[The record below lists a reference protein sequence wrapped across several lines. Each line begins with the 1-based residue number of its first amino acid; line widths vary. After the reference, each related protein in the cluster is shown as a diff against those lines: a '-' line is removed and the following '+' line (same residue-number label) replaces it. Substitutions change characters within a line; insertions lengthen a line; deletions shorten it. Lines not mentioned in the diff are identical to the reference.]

1 VLWPRVK
8 GFHEEI
14 SLRNVGH
21 MKRINYDGQ
30 SLVSGSAV
38 AFALVEYA
46 HAVARMDSSATVE
59 IPVLE
64 DNGTVAVHTLLL
76 SAGTSLET
84 FDIDGGDVHEDDRFP
99 VPDFTGVG
107 GKATAI
113 SDNEISTISVP
124 IAD

>member
-1 VLWPRVK
+1 
-8 GFHEEI
+8 
-14 SLRNVGH
+14 

-38 AFALVEYA
+38 ATSLVDYA
-46 HAVARMDSSATVE
+46 RAVARMNSTATIE

-64 DNGTVAVHTLLL
+64 DNGRVAVHTLMLTV
-76 SAGTSLET
+76 ATSLET
-84 FDIDGGDVHEDDRFP
+84 FDIDGENDDEDERFP

-113 SDNEISTISVP
+113 SDDEISTISVP